1 MWIIKLEGSLIGTQE
16 LSKWLDV
23 VERNGD
29 GKVVI
34 VPGGGFLADA
44 IRDVQKRTYLNDET
58 AHRMAVLSMD
68 QYGWLMLGTNPK
80 LVGAKSELE
89 IAERGWQH
97 RGIVWFPSN
106 MVHADTEIPMNQHMT
121 SDSLA
126 AWLASKLD
134 VSNVVIVKSVD
145 NTQKKANVR
154 DLEQS
159 GMVDAYFGRYM
170 RANNPHGG
178 FKAWLLDKQFYHL
191 FNESFDQQKLTQH
204 ALAVVE

>member
-1 MWIIKLEGSLIGTQE
+1 MWIIKLEGSLIGTPE

-44 IRDVQKRTYLNDET
+44 IREAQKRAHLNDET

-68 QYGWLMLGTNPK
+68 QYGLLMLGTNAK
-80 LVGAKSELE
+80 LVEARSELE

-97 RGIVWFPSN
+97 RGIVWFPSH
-106 MVHADTEIPMNQHMT
+106 MVHADTEIPMDKHMT

-126 AWLASKLD
+126 AWLGGKLD
-134 VSNVVIVKSVD
+134 VAHVIIVKSLETTAKQAKVQDLVNCGLVD
-145 NTQKKANVR
+145 SYLGQ
-154 DLEQS
+154 
-159 GMVDAYFGRYM
+159 YM
-170 RANNPHGG
+170 QANNPHGG
-178 FKAWLLDKQFYHL
+178 FKTWLLDKQFHYL
-191 FNESFDQQKLTQH
+191 FNESFDASKLAEH

>member
-1 MWIIKLEGSLIGTQE
+1 MWVIKLEGSLIGTPE

-44 IRDVQKRTYLNDET
+44 IRDVQKRAYLNDET

-68 QYGWLMLGTNPK
+68 QYGLLMLGTNPK

-106 MVHADTEIPMNQHMT
+106 MVHADTEIPMNKHMT

-134 VSNVVIVKSVD
+134 VSHVVIVKSVEHTH
-145 NTQKKANVR
+145 TQANVQ
-154 DLEQS
+154 DLAQS
-159 GMVDAYFGRYM
+159 GMLDAFFYRYLC
-170 RANNPHGG
+170 ANNPNGG
-178 FKAWLLDKQFYHL
+178 FNTWLLDKQHHHL
-191 FNESFDQQKLTQH
+191 FNESFDVQKLAQH
-204 ALAVVE
+204 AIAVVK

>member
-1 MWIIKLEGSLIGTQE
+1 MWIIKLEGSLIGTPE

-44 IRDVQKRTYLNDET
+44 IREAQKRAHLNDET

-68 QYGWLMLGTNPK
+68 QYGLLMIGTNGK
-80 LVGAKSELE
+80 LVEARSELE

-97 RGIVWFPSN
+97 RGIVWFPSH
-106 MVHADTEIPMNQHMT
+106 MVHADTDIPMNKHMT

-126 AWLASKLD
+126 AWLGGKLGATH
-134 VSNVVIVKSVD
+134 VIIVKSLE
-145 NTQKKANVR
+145 TTAKEANVEE
-154 DLEQS
+154 LIHC
-159 GMVDAYFGRYM
+159 GLVDSYLSQYIH
-170 RANNPHGG
+170 ANIAQDG
-178 FKAWLLDKQFYHL
+178 FKTWLLDKQFYGL
-191 FNESFDQQKLTQH
+191 FNESFDAEKLAQH
-204 ALAVVE
+204 ALAVVK